1 MKNIVNNILVIDLFA
16 PIGYYIMSPDNATL
30 KNDFYL
36 INTWSKRV
44 KEGHFYLTT
53 GSKIMSHY
61 VIVDSPK
68 PLVTS
73 MSYLCNLHCNRR

>member
-44 KEGHFYLTT
+44 KEAPLTV
-53 GSKIMSHY
+53 GFPPHSK
-61 VIVDSPK
+61 
-68 PLVTS
+68 
-73 MSYLCNLHCNRR
+73 R